1 LWLLAIQSIN
11 ANGVYAAS
19 HAAEGAH
26 STVSSASE
34 GLVAFCSFQTST
46 SVFVMLCSLTLHKLL
61 ACSQYTPHVVN
72 MFVAMGFTAVTFDFG
87 TGDVCLRRAKETSSQ
102 PDGIHLNISYLDNME
117 TEDSLPFSQK
127 HSLEHFF
134 FFAGLISRPRKL

>member
-1 LWLLAIQSIN
+1 MAIQSIN

-19 HAAEGAH
+19 LAAEGAL

-61 ACSQYTPHVVN
+61 EYSQYTPHAD
-72 MFVAMGFTAVTFDFG
+72 MFVAMELTAVTFDFD
-87 TGDVCLRRAKETSSQ
+87 TGDVCLRRAKK
-102 PDGIHLNISYLDNME
+102 NF
-117 TEDSLPFSQK
+117 FST
-127 HSLEHFF
+127 
-134 FFAGLISRPRKL
+134 